1 MKYSHG
7 FHAGNFADVVKHL
20 VLLQVLEALRRKSTA
35 FFVLDTH
42 AGRGAYELVP
52 PRSASRSEHQDGIDR
67 LLAATTDA
75 PALLDY
81 LALIRALDAPDNRS
95 ATLRRYPGSP
105 LIIASRLREGDRA
118 TFLELNAAEARA
130 LRRVLAEHRN
140 VRVDCADGYEAIRS
154 QLPPPE
160 RRGLVFI
167 DPPYELQQAEFE
179 RALQALEQGR
189 QRWPTGIYALWY
201 PIKRRAAIA
210 QFHARLK
217 ATGMRKILCAELGIY
232 PADSRVGLNG
242 CGMIIVNPPF
252 ELDLALGAAL
262 PALHAALDARPGTR
276 AECYWLVPE

>member
-1 MKYSHG
+1 MKYRHS

-20 VLLQVLEALRRKSTA
+20 VLLQILDGLRRKPNP
-35 FFVLDTH
+35 FYVLDTH
-42 AGRGAYELVP
+42 AGRGVYDLAP
-52 PRSASRSEHQDGIDR
+52 PGSASRSEHQDGIDR
-67 LLAATTDA
+67 LLGATTDV

-81 LALIRALDAPDNRS
+81 LALIRTLDTPDNRS
-95 ATLRRYPGSP
+95 TGLRRYPGSP
-105 LIIASRLREGDRA
+105 LIIASRLRQGDRA
-118 TFLELNAAEARA
+118 AFFELNPSEARA
-130 LRRVLAEHRN
+130 LQRALPEDRD
-140 VRVDCADGYEAIRS
+140 VRVECADGYDALRS
-154 QLPPPE
+154 QLPPAE

-167 DPPYELQQAEFE
+167 DPPYESQEAEFE
-179 RALQALEQGR
+179 RALQSLEQGR
-189 QRWPTGIYALWY
+189 QHWATGIYALWY

-252 ELDLALGAAL
+252 ELDLVLGTAL